1 MFQGAVFQEAKCY
14 LEKSVLGSKL
24 KKGKVLQGAKCA
36 GEQSVPKEQ
45 SVPESKVFQGAECSS
60 SFRSSLY
67 TLL

>member
-45 SVPESKVFQGAECSS
+45 SVHQPLGRTGALGLFYFAE
-60 SFRSSLY
+60 LV
-67 TLL
+67 